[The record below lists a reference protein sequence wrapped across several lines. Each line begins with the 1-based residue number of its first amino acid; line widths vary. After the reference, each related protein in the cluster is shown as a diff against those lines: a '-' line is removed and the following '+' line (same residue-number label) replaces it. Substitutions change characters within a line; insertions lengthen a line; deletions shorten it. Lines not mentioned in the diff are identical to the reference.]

1 MNKENIIDYVVQTPH
16 NPNKKVLDDMLETFI
31 EENGKGGSGEC
42 DWNSMKNK
50 PFEATTE
57 LVEVLS
63 SREITTD
70 YIDEEPYEDG
80 NFYYSYHY
88 EYDPDWVLDSLI
100 KDGHKYHIYINGEEY
115 VHKAKTQIHY
125 GSDGPYNHI
134 YLGNDYILGIGGNY
148 EGEESFENNGEP
160 FVVIDV
166 GHDLSVIWQADLGEA
181 ITIEIVEE
189 QENIK
194 QLDGKFVEGTNFIV
208 TITQRFEEEGGEEP
222 LYAKDKSFE
231 EIMMAYKSGRNVLA
245 LFKAYEEEGEG
256 YFSHYI
262 IPITHCSDTSIVF
275 TGHEYWDNG
284 ISIEI
289 SSYDPPLDVL
299 VSEHSLSSTE
309 EQILSNVN
317 DLIDQKLSSI
327 GVAEGGEF

>member
-16 NPNKKVLDDMLETFI
+16 NPNKKVLDDMLETLI

-63 SREITTD
+63 SREITPE
-70 YIDEEPYEDG
+70 YINEEPYEDG
-80 NFYYSYHY
+80 KIYYRYNY
-88 EYDPDWVLDSLI
+88 GYDPNWEGIGPLI
-100 KDGHKYHIYINGEEY
+100 KDGHKYHIYINGKEY
-115 VHKAKTQIHY
+115 IHKAKTRVHY
-125 GSDGPYNHI
+125 GSDDFYNHI
-134 YLGNDYILGIGGNY
+134 YLGNDYILGLFGNY
-148 EGEESFENNGEP
+148 EGEENFENNGEP
-160 FVVIDV
+160 FIVIDYEYS
-166 GHDLSVIWQADLGEA
+166 LSVMWSADLGET

-208 TITQRFEEEGGEEP
+208 TVTQRPGEGEEP
-222 LYAKDKSFE
+222 LYAKDKTFE

-245 LFKAYEEEGEG
+245 LFKAYEEEGEN
-256 YFSHYI
+256 YFRHCILPVTS
-262 IPITHCSDTSIVF
+262 CSDTSIIF

-284 ISIEI
+284 MTIEI
-289 SSYDPPLDVL
+289 TWYNPPSDVY
-299 VSEHSLSSTE
+299 VSEHSLSSIE
-309 EQILSNVN
+309 EIIMSNV
-317 DLIDQKLSSI
+317 DSLIDQKLSSI

>member
-1 MNKENIIDYVVQTPH
+1 MNKENIIDYVVHTPH
-16 NPNKKVLDDMLETFI
+16 NPNKKVLDDMLETLI
-31 EENGKGGSGEC
+31 EENGAGEC
-42 DWNSMKNK
+42 DWNTLKNK
-50 PFEATTE
+50 PFEETI
-57 LVEVLS
+57 EVA
-63 SREITTD
+63 EI
-70 YIDEEPYEDG
+70 YPLQNIEASEGDEEFDYKGYASDTYLEIKTG
-80 NFYYSYHY
+80 NQYT
-88 EYDPDWVLDSLI
+88 V
-100 KDGHKYHIYINGEEY
+100 YINGIEY
-115 VHKAKTQIHY
+115 VCEATESVLKNED
-125 GSDGPYNHI
+125 SDTVI
-134 YLGNDYILGIGGNY
+134 MLGNSAVAHGDEFFTRFYP
-148 EGEESFENNGEP
+148 EELKDTGEP
-160 FVVIDV
+160 FFIYTRKSKNTACD
-166 GHDLSVIWQADLGEA
+166 WKYALGET

-284 ISIEI
+284 MSIEI

-309 EQILSNVN
+309 EIIMSNV
-317 DLIDQKLSSI
+317 DYLIDQKLSSI

>member
-16 NPNKKVLDDMLETFI
+16 NPNKKVLDDMLETLI

-42 DWNSMKNK
+42 DWNSIKNK

-70 YIDEEPYEDG
+70 YIPEEPYEDG

-88 EYDPDWVLDSLI
+88 EYDPDWVLDPLI
-100 KDGHKYHIYINGEEY
+100 KDGHKYHIYINGKEY
-115 VHKAKTQIHY
+115 IHKAKTRIHY
-125 GSDGPYNHI
+125 GSDDSYNHI

-160 FVVIDV
+160 FVVIDIL
-166 GHDLSVIWQADLGEA
+166 HDVNIRWQADLGET

-189 QENIK
+189 KENIK
-194 QLDGKFVEGTNFIV
+194 QLDGKFVKGTDFIV
-208 TITQRFEEEGGEEP
+208 TITQRFEEGGEEP
-222 LYAKDKSFE
+222 LYAKDKTFE

-245 LFKAYEEEGEG
+245 LFKSYEEEGDD
-256 YFSHYI
+256 YFRHYI
-262 IPITHCSDTSIVF
+262 LPVTSCSDTSIEF
-275 TGHEYWDNG
+275 TGHIYWDNG
-284 ISIEI
+284 MTIEI
-289 SSYDPPLDVL
+289 SSYAPPGDVL
-299 VSEHSLSSTE
+299 VSEHSLSSME
-309 EQILSNVN
+309 EIIMSNV
-317 DLIDQKLSSI
+317 DYLIDQKLSSI